1 MKGESLNIFPP
12 GEFKVITTQ
21 NRGMTPEEIA
31 EMALDKIIYVGSQS
45 NPVIRDQAEAFRN
58 QIRGV
63 LITYIKQAIMSYN
76 TTIANKLREAGY
88 PDLINL
94 LEK

>member
-1 MKGESLNIFPP
+1 MKGESIKIFPP
-12 GEFKVITTQ
+12 GEFKVIT
-21 NRGMTPEEIA
+21 
-31 EMALDKIIYVGSQS
+31 KIIYVGSQS
-45 NPVIRDQAEAFRN
+45 NPVIRDQAEAFKN
-58 QIRGV
+58 QIRGI

-88 PDLINL
+88 PELINL